1 METVVKLK
9 DAITEY
15 SKWIA
20 VVYGALVRQQI
31 TPFQAFEMVKQ
42 LKAGLRA
49 WIGEELLNH
58 LL

>member
-1 METVVKLK
+1 MVTLR
-9 DAITEY
+9 DAISEY

-31 TPFQAFEMVKQ
+31 MPYDAFEKVQQ

-49 WIGEELLNH
+49 WIGPELLNH

>member
-1 METVVKLK
+1 MVTLR
-9 DAITEY
+9 DAISEY

-42 LKAGLRA
+42 LKAGLVV
-49 WIGEELLNH
+49 WVGDELLNREI
-58 LL
+58 